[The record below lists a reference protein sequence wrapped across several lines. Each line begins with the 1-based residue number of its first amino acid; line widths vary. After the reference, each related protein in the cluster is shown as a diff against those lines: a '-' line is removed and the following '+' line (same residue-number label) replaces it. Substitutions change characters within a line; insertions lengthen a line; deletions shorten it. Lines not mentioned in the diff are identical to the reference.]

1 MSAYLRIISPLKLF
15 SNAPLGPFSLLKS
28 RVSRVKSHGAQSR
41 LHNTFQDPCKGS
53 EMRQS
58 MSTLNSK
65 ADNNNDNDIYDLPDL
80 EESER

>member
-1 MSAYLRIISPLKLF
+1 MSAYLRLISPLKLS
-15 SNAPLGPFSLLKS
+15 SNAPLGSFSLLK
-28 RVSRVKSHGAQSR
+28 SRVKSHGAQSR

-53 EMRQS
+53 EMRSS
-58 MSTLNSK
+58 MSTLASM